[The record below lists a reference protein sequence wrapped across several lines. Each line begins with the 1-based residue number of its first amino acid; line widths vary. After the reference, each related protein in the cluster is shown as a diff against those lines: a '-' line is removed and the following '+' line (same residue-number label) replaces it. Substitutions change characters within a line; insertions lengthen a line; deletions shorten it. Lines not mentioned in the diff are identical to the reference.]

1 LSKKDD
7 KHWPPTCSAALL
19 HKRAEL
25 YQSIRLFFAEKGV
38 LEVDTPILSQS
49 ASCDVNLDSFST
61 TFNQRPYY
69 LQTSPEFAMKRLLAS
84 GSGSIFQIAKSFRQ
98 GESGRYHNPEFTL
111 LEWYRVEFTMADLIE
126 EIVELLMNC
135 FNENLSFSSV
145 SYERLFHRYT
155 NINPHEATIEE
166 LLAYAASEGNPEMAS
181 VCGDSLSNC
190 LDYVFS
196 QYIQPKLK
204 SNLVYIVTDY
214 PVCMAMLAKLSD
226 DLSPTAKRFEV
237 YFRNIELA
245 NGYEELTDASEQQQ
259 RFQQEL
265 EERQGVGA
273 DSMPMDRYLL
283 AALEKGLPNCSGV
296 ALGLDRL
303 LMLMTNAA
311 SIDEVL
317 TFPINRA

>member
-1 LSKKDD
+1 LSKQDN

-61 TFNQRPYY
+61 TFNQTSYY
-69 LQTSPEFAMKRLLAS
+69 LQTSPEFAMKRLLAA
-84 GSGSIFQIAKSFRQ
+84 GAGSIFQIAKSFRQ

-111 LEWYRVEFTMADLIE
+111 LEWYRVEFNMAELIE
-126 EIVELLMNC
+126 EVVELLMNC

-155 NINPHEATIEE
+155 NINPHETTIEE
-166 LLAYAASEGNPEMAS
+166 LVAYATSEGNPEMAN

-190 LDYVFS
+190 LDFVFS

-204 SNLVYIVTDY
+204 PNLVYVVTDY
-214 PVCMAMLAKLSD
+214 PASMAMLAKLND
-226 DLSPTAKRFEV
+226 KGRPTAKRFEV
-237 YFRNIELA
+237 YFI
-245 NGYEELTDASEQQQ
+245 S
-259 RFQQEL
+259 
-265 EERQGVGA
+265 
-273 DSMPMDRYLL
+273 
-283 AALEKGLPNCSGV
+283 
-296 ALGLDRL
+296 
-303 LMLMTNAA
+303 
-311 SIDEVL
+311 
-317 TFPINRA
+317 

>member
-1 LSKKDD
+1 MSKKDD

-190 LDYVFS
+190 LD
-196 QYIQPKLK
+196 
-204 SNLVYIVTDY
+204 
-214 PVCMAMLAKLSD
+214 LS
-226 DLSPTAKRFEV
+226 LIHISEPTRP
-237 YFRNIELA
+237 Y
-245 NGYEELTDASEQQQ
+245 
-259 RFQQEL
+259 
-265 EERQGVGA
+265 
-273 DSMPMDRYLL
+273 
-283 AALEKGLPNCSGV
+283 
-296 ALGLDRL
+296 
-303 LMLMTNAA
+303 
-311 SIDEVL
+311 
-317 TFPINRA
+317 

>member
-1 LSKKDD
+1 LSKNDD
-7 KHWPPTCSAALL
+7 KQWPPTCPAALL
-19 HKRAEL
+19 HIRAEL

-38 LEVDTPILSQS
+38 LEVDTPVLSQS

-61 TFNQRPYY
+61 AFNQTSYY
-69 LQTSPEFAMKRLLAS
+69 LQTSPEFTMKRLLAA
-84 GSGSIFQIAKSFRQ
+84 GAGSIFQIAKSFRQ

-111 LEWYRVEFTMADLIE
+111 LEWYRVEFSMTELIE
-126 EIVELLMNC
+126 EVVELLMNC

-145 SYERLFHRYT
+145 SYARLFHRYT
-155 NINPHEATIEE
+155 NINPHETTIEE
-166 LLAYAASEGNPEMAS
+166 LLAYASSEGNPEMAS

-190 LDYVFS
+190 LDFVFS

-204 SNLVYIVTDY
+204 PNLVYIVTDY

-226 DLSPTAKRFEV
+226 DFTPTAKRFEV
-237 YFRNIELA
+237 YFNNIELA

-259 RFQQEL
+259 RFHQEL
-265 EERQGVGA
+265 KEREDVGA
-273 DSMPMDRYLL
+273 DSVPMDGYLL
-283 AALEKGLPNCSGV
+283 AALEHGLPNCSGV

-303 LMLMTNAA
+303 LMLMTNVA